1 MTTTS
6 SASTEDVDA
15 VSNGR
20 SATLDSKSVTQF
32 VTAFDAIA
40 DNMELIVRGKPVVIR
55 QALLCL
61 LAQGHLLV
69 EDVPG
74 VGKTT
79 VAKAMAQSV
88 EAKMGRIQFTPD
100 LLPADVTGISVWK
113 RDTAEFEFRPGPIFN
128 NIVLADEIN
137 RASPKT
143 QSALLEAMAEEQVT
157 IDGTSYRLPQPFI
170 VVATQNPIES
180 EGTYPLPDSQ
190 LDRFLMRISVGYPRR
205 SDELS
210 ILETHET
217 RHLVER
223 LSAVATAHDLNT
235 MIDMVSKVQIAPE
248 LRVYLVD
255 IAEATRNHP
264 SVELGMSPRATLSL
278 QRVSRAHALA
288 SQRAFVTDDDV
299 KAVASSVISHRLVL
313 RPEALLQGTD
323 ADRVVADILE
333 SVAVPYDRI

>member
-6 SASTEDVDA
+6 SAHTGEVD
-15 VSNGR
+15 SGGNGR
-20 SATLDSKSVTQF
+20 TAALDSSSVTQF

-40 DNMELIVRGKPVVIR
+40 QNMELIVRGKPVVVR

-79 VAKAMAQSV
+79 VAKAMSQSV
-88 EAKMGRIQFTPD
+88 EAEMGRIQFTPD

-157 IDGTSYRLPQPFI
+157 VDGTSYRLPKPFM

-205 SDELS
+205 GDELS

-223 LSAVATAHDLNT
+223 LTAVATAHDLIT
-235 MIDMVSKVQIAPE
+235 MIDMVTRVQIAPE
-248 LRVYLVD
+248 LRGYLVD

-278 QRVSRAHALA
+278 QQVARAHALA
-288 SQRAFVTDDDV
+288 SQRSFVTDDDV
-299 KAVASSVISHRLVL
+299 KAVAASVISHRLVL

>member
-6 SASTEDVDA
+6 SAPTGQADA
-15 VSNGR
+15 AGNGR
-20 SATLDSKSVTQF
+20 STTLDPTSVTQF

-40 DNMELIVRGKPVVIR
+40 HNMELIVRGKPVVVR
-55 QALLCL
+55 QSLLCL

-79 VAKAMAQSV
+79 VAKAMAHSV
-88 EAKMGRIQFTPD
+88 EAEMGRIQFTPD

-157 IDGTSYRLPQPFI
+157 VDGTSYRLPQPFM

-217 RHLVER
+217 RHLVEQ
-223 LSAVATAHDLNT
+223 LSAVATSHDLNT
-235 MIDMVSKVQIAPE
+235 MIDMVSRVQIAPE
-248 LRVYLVD
+248 LRGYLVD
-255 IAEATRNHP
+255 IAEASRNHP

-278 QRVSRAHALA
+278 QQVARAHALA

-299 KAVASSVISHRLVL
+299 KAVAGSVISHRLVL
-313 RPEALLQGTD
+313 RPEAVLQGTD
-323 ADRVVADILE
+323 ADRVVADILD

>member
-6 SASTEDVDA
+6 SAHTGEIGTTGTTRVT
-15 VSNGR
+15 
-20 SATLDSKSVTQF
+20 TLDTNSISRF
-32 VTAFDAIA
+32 ITAFDAIA
-40 DNMELIVRGKPVVIR
+40 QNMEKIVRGKPVVVR

-79 VAKAMAQSV
+79 VAKALAQSV
-88 EAKMGRIQFTPD
+88 EADMGRIQFTPD
-100 LLPADVTGISVWK
+100 LLPADVTGISIWK

-157 IDGTSYRLPQPFI
+157 VDGTSYRLPKPFM

-190 LDRFLMRISVGYPRR
+190 LDRFLMRISVGYPQRA
-205 SDELS
+205 DELS
-210 ILETHET
+210 VLETHEI

-223 LSAVATAHDLNT
+223 LTAVATAHDLST
-235 MIDMVSKVQIAPE
+235 MIDMVRRVQIAPE
-248 LRVYLVD
+248 LRGYLVD
-255 IAEATRNHP
+255 IAEASRNHP

-278 QRVSRAHALA
+278 QQVARAHALA
-288 SQRAFVTDDDV
+288 SQRGFVTDDDV
-299 KAVASSVISHRLVL
+299 KAVAASVISHRLVL

-323 ADRVVADILE
+323 AERVVTDILE